1 MKWHRIMILTV
12 AILLSVST
20 AAVAGDFDWLKNL
33 SLEAQADPS
42 GFRARLATRFQVG
55 DARISAVIGNLHD
68 PADAYMVF
76 RLGEMAQC
84 PPEKVIDIYKK
95 NKGQGWGVTA
105 KNLGIKPGSEAFHAL
120 KRGHDIDDGPGKG
133 KKASKA
139 TDKDGKKDKGRNG
152 DGGGTKGKGKK
163 K

>member
-12 AILLSVST
+12 GMLLFVST

-33 SLEAQADPS
+33 SLQAQADPS

-55 DARISAVIGNLHD
+55 DAKISAVIGNLSD

-84 PPEKVIDIYKK
+84 PPERVIDIYRK
-95 NKGQGWGVTA
+95 NKGRGWGVMA
-105 KNLGIKPGSEAFHAL
+105 KDLGIKPGSEAFHAL
-120 KRGHDIDDGPGKG
+120 KRGHDMDDGAGKG

-139 TDKDGKKDKGRNG
+139 KNKSKDKKKEK
-152 DGGGTKGKGKK
+152 GGKR
-163 K
+163 